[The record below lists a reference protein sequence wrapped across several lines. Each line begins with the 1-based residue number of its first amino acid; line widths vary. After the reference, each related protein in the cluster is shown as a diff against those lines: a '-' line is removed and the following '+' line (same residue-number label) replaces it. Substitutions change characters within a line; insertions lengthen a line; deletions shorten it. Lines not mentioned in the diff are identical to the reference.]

1 MSRPEFQLLLY
12 CARSQP
18 EPSVI
23 GGLVSGGINWEALLE
38 LADQH
43 DVRSLLFQN
52 LKSVCWD
59 AVPYKLQLELE
70 QFHRANV
77 QKTLLFTSELLRLI
91 DVFQHRGIPIAAFK
105 GPVLA
110 ESLYGDVALREFS
123 DLDVIVH
130 EVDLCKAENIL
141 TACGYQ
147 PDFPDRD
154 YRSAFLSYQGQYA
167 FRNYQTGIF
176 VDLHWRLASK
186 GVAFPLKSADVW
198 SRLQQVTIAGRTVP
212 TLAQDD
218 LALFLAAHGTKEG
231 WKKLRWVCDFT
242 ELLRKYQD
250 INWSAVLDRAQQS
263 HSSRSLLLAVVL
275 ASTLLNAPAPV
286 ELINRAQSDSAIRAL
301 AQRAQLGMLTA
312 SPQGELEEFLN
323 RLHASDK
330 FGHRLWLILGL
341 LTTRTVGDYRAMPLP
356 KPLWATYY
364 VTRPFRLAS
373 KLAEMMLR
381 NGQ

>member
-1 MSRPEFQLLLY
+1 MNRPEFQFLLH

-18 EPSVI
+18 ETSPI
-23 GGLVSGGINWEALLE
+23 RELVSGGINWQSLLE

-43 DVRSLLFQN
+43 DVRSLLLQS

-59 AVPYKLQLELE
+59 AVPQSIQLELE
-70 QFHRANV
+70 QFQRANV
-77 QKTLLFTSELLRLI
+77 QKTLLYTSELLRLL
-91 DVFQHRGIPIAAFK
+91 DVFRHRGIPIAAFK

-110 ESLYGDVALREFS
+110 DSLYGDLALREFS

-130 EVDLCKAENIL
+130 EADLHKAEDLL
-141 TACGYQ
+141 TGCGYQ
-147 PDFPDRD
+147 PDFPDKN
-154 YRSAFLSYQGQYA
+154 YRSTFLSYQGQYA

-176 VDLHWRLASK
+176 VDLHWRFASK
-186 GVAFPLKSADVW
+186 GVAFPLKPADVW
-198 SRLQQVTIAGRTVP
+198 SRLRQVTIAGRTVP

-242 ELLRKYQD
+242 ELLRKYPD
-250 INWSAVLDRAQQS
+250 MNWSAVLHRAQRS

-275 ASTLLNAPAPV
+275 ASTLLDAPAPV
-286 ELINRAQSDSAIRAL
+286 DLINKGQSDSAVRAL
-301 AQRAQLGMLTA
+301 AQQAQLRMLTA
-312 SPQGELEEFLN
+312 SPQGEVEEFLN
-323 RLHASDK
+323 SLNAYDK
-330 FGHRLWLILGL
+330 FRPKLWLTLSL

-356 KPLWATYY
+356 KPLWAIYY

-381 NGQ
+381 NG